1 MKTALFYGIAALL
14 LSTSVYAIPNQP
26 VCADEECSLAKL
38 NTLRALASRG
48 NKEINFSLG
57 HIFMNPESGIQTD
70 LENAFY
76 YFSKSARL
84 GFGPAYRQAAGMA
97 AQGIGTQKDL
107 TEAKRLMKEG
117 ADRGVDRTAE
127 EYAVLVFTDP
137 NSTKEERETAIAFL
151 KEEVAL
157 GMSYLANYM
166 LGILYIDGEYVP
178 QDLDMAAELL
188 AFPASGDYENSA
200 ELLAQLGHEEQNNI
214 QTPTLVANS
223 VSSGEDPDMETIT
236 ITGLSVKLVDVH
248 EMMLDQLRRFHG
260 QTGSRI
266 KGNGCTRDM
275 PNCRFIESGNLSNH
289 TFWRIR

>member
-26 VCADEECSLAKL
+26 VCADEDCSFAKL

-151 KEEVAL
+151 LLVAIMCKKL
-157 GMSYLANYM
+157 
-166 LGILYIDGEYVP
+166 
-178 QDLDMAAELL
+178 
-188 AFPASGDYENSA
+188 FPALSGIIGSA
-200 ELLAQLGHEEQNNI
+200 PFL
-214 QTPTLVANS
+214 T
-223 VSSGEDPDMETIT
+223 SSSKDSKSSFEAAM
-236 ITGLSVKLVDVH
+236 
-248 EMMLDQLRRFHG
+248 
-260 QTGSRI
+260 
-266 KGNGCTRDM
+266 
-275 PNCRFIESGNLSNH
+275 
-289 TFWRIR
+289 